1 MMNNEDYIKGKIGRD
16 NPFKVPDGY
25 FDDVVSRVMQRVPE
39 CAVEKAGTAVKQAR
53 ARTFGKVC
61 YWAAACLCAV
71 AFSTAFYFATHG
83 DSGQHVAEHSSAA
96 SVGAYEDAVIDY
108 AMMDNADM
116 YACLS
121 AGE

>member
-1 MMNNEDYIKGKIGRD
+1 MNNEDYIKGKIGRD

-25 FDDVVSRVMQRVPE
+25 FEDFASRLMLRIPE
-39 CAVEKAGTAVKQAR
+39 GTVGEAKPAVK
-53 ARTFGKVC
+53 RTRTLTFDTFR

-83 DSGQHVAEHSSAA
+83 ESGQYVAEYNSA
-96 SVGAYEDAVIDY
+96 SGAGSYEDALIDY